1 MMMKTEKL
9 GLDLSKHYE
18 DVSRIVR
25 SKFPV
30 RGSDADDLVQDV
42 CKKIVKLNRSSPY
55 DSSKSSMSHYIYLV
69 ASGVFS
75 SGLRK
80 DKRSPLKNAL
90 SFEHQIAHPHSG
102 EYGRTFSVRNYPSNP
117 EDGYV
122 SDFVD
127 YIERNL
133 DDEDVIPKRLL
144 MLTSMGYTKSEIAEI
159 LNVSFYRVDKER
171 KKLKDTA
178 TVWASDKN

>member
-1 MMMKTEKL
+1 MKTIKL
-9 GLDLSKHYE
+9 GLDLTKHYE

-25 SKFPV
+25 AKFPV
-30 RGSDADDLVQDV
+30 WGSDADDLVQDV
-42 CKKIVKLNRSSPY
+42 CKKIVKLNTSAPY
-55 DSSKSSMSHYIYLV
+55 DSSKSSISHYIYLV

-90 SFEHQIAHPHSG
+90 SFEHQIA
-102 EYGRTFSVRNYPSNP
+102 VPSSKEWVSPPN
-117 EDGYV
+117 EEGGYV

-127 YIERNL
+127 YVERNL

-144 MLTSMGYTKSEIAEI
+144 MLTSMGYTKTEIAEI

-178 TVWASDKN
+178 SLWASGHNN